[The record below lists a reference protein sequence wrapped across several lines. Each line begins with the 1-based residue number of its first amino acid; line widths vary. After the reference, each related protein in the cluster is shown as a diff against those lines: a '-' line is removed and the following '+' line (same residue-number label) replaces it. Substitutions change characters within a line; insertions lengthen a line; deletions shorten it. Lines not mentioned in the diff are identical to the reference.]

1 MKRVCKLLFLIL
13 LIVSIPV
20 MPAFCQEK
28 KNEQKI
34 KIVIV
39 DESGTKTIIDTTFTG
54 DSVPGTLTLKN
65 GKVIVIGKPGTD
77 MLLKKLPVGKEE
89 VFVTVTSDDE
99 GEIRKE
105 EKITIMSSDSVQ
117 WTAVSTGDKKHFY
130 IYSPAKSPAGKS
142 GSKVIIASSGD
153 NKIGFE
159 GEKTVIVK
167 DGKIIKKEGGKSF
180 SVYVECN
187 ENDSITDIT
196 RYVIAKD
203 GLVITVEG
211 KDEAKTQELI
221 KMIESK
227 LDVKGEQEGNK
238 EAVKTVT
245 KKAIKK

>member
-1 MKRVCKLLFLIL
+1 MLFLIL
-13 LIVSIPV
+13 FTGSIPV
-20 MPAFCQEK
+20 TSAFCQEK

-39 DESGTKTIIDTTFTG
+39 DESGNKTIIDTTFTG
-54 DSVPGTLTLKN
+54 ESVPKTLTLKD

-77 MLLKKLPVGKEE
+77 MLLKKLPAGKEE

-99 GEIRKE
+99 GEKRKE

-117 WTAVSTGDKKHFY
+117 WTAASAGEKGNVY
-130 IYSPAKSPAGKS
+130 VYSKAKGSGGKP
-142 GSKVIIASSGD
+142 GSKVIISSDGD
-153 NKIGFE
+153 KNIDLE
-159 GEKTVIVK
+159 GENVVIVK
-167 DGKIIKKEGGKSF
+167 DGKLIKKNGEKSF
-180 SVYVECN
+180 SVYVESD

-238 EAVKTVT
+238 EAVKTET